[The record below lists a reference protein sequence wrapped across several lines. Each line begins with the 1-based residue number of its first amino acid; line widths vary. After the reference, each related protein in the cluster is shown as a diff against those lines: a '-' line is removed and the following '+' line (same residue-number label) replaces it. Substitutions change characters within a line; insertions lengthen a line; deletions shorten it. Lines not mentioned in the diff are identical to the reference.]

1 MASRRIYYKLD
12 KILANKAW
20 VLAFLFANAFFDVAF
35 ISDQSSRIVSSDGK
49 EQRRKVSY
57 KFFNMW
63 VDYEKFLSLVEK
75 VWKRDIYGSP
85 MFRLVIK
92 LKILKGELRN
102 LN

>member
-1 MASRRIYYKLD
+1 MVRSKEEKCLAS
-12 KILANKAW
+12 
-20 VLAFLFANAFFDVAF
+20 
-35 ISDQSSRIVSSDGK
+35 
-49 EQRRKVSY
+49 
-57 KFFNMW
+57 FFNMW

-85 MFRLVIK
+85 MFKLVIK